1 MIIKVKIYQKKSL
14 VRRNVI
20 SQYVNIISSRSY
32 VKILY
37 KVKNLLADRDFLF
50 ESSSSILVFIYAHVI
65 DARTTEIIVRNKFAK
80 SMKISKNFR
89 LEIAQKIQY
98 DDCFYASQE
107 HQLTVQTSKKNSII
121 EDLKV
126 DLTFEEIADLTLEE
140 DVERSRS
147 SSENSKIRVIADEM
161 KKKSE
166 EKISFDVTVFD
177 DEREKQKFDRLINR
191 FSEIWKNEEFIDVQ
205 KKQWM
210 RLSLKKQWQ
219 DKLIV
224 KIKIYSLDTNDR
236 KVINDIFNR
245 LQTQSRLKFTIVATS
260 FAYSVFVVWT
270 IKNDVRKKRAIMN
283 IRELNNLFVSDI
295 YFVSSQFEIIDDL
308 LECKYLSILDA
319 NAFFY
324 QWRIQLNDDYKQT
337 VVTSRDQKTFLIL
350 IMNNRNSIA

>member
-1 MIIKVKIYQKKSL
+1 
-14 VRRNVI
+14 
-20 SQYVNIISSRSY
+20 
-32 VKILY
+32 
-37 KVKNLLADRDFLF
+37 
-50 ESSSSILVFIYAHVI
+50 
-65 DARTTEIIVRNKFAK
+65 
-80 SMKISKNFR
+80 
-89 LEIAQKIQY
+89 
-98 DDCFYASQE
+98 
-107 HQLTVQTSKKNSII
+107 
-121 EDLKV
+121 
-126 DLTFEEIADLTLEE
+126 
-140 DVERSRS
+140 
-147 SSENSKIRVIADEM
+147 
-161 KKKSE
+161 
-166 EKISFDVTVFD
+166 
-177 DEREKQKFDRLINR
+177 LINR

>member
-191 FSEIWKNEEFIDVQ
+191 FSEI
-205 KKQWM
+205 
-210 RLSLKKQWQ
+210 
-219 DKLIV
+219 
-224 KIKIYSLDTNDR
+224 
-236 KVINDIFNR
+236 
-245 LQTQSRLKFTIVATS
+245 
-260 FAYSVFVVWT
+260 
-270 IKNDVRKKRAIMN
+270 
-283 IRELNNLFVSDI
+283 
-295 YFVSSQFEIIDDL
+295 
-308 LECKYLSILDA
+308 
-319 NAFFY
+319 
-324 QWRIQLNDDYKQT
+324 
-337 VVTSRDQKTFLIL
+337 
-350 IMNNRNSIA
+350 